1 MSTATLDRSHR
12 PAHPAPRGSN
22 FAGTLGMLRLYLRRD
37 RISLPLWVFLLS
49 VPLAT
54 VYVGSIEKVYPTQ
67 AARAGFAAS
76 IMASPAQRALYGQV
90 YNDSLGAVGIWKAGM
105 FHLLIAVAVILTVI
119 RHTRADEE
127 AGRTELVDST
137 AVGRYA
143 SLTAALLLSFGASIA
158 TGVIGAAG
166 LLTTDVP
173 AGGSLAFGAAL
184 ACSGLVFAA
193 VAAVTAQLSPS
204 ARFARGAA
212 FAVLAAA
219 FTLRAVGDAGSG
231 ALSWLSPLGWSLQ
244 VRPYAGDHWSV
255 LTLHLTTAVALTAV
269 ANRLLAGRDV
279 GAGLFAERPGPGSA
293 APALGN
299 VFGLAWRLDR
309 AALLL
314 WTVGL
319 CLYGVLMGSVVHG
332 IGDEL
337 GGSDAARDIVV
348 RMGGTSA
355 LEEAFIAVA
364 FTMMGMAAAA
374 FAVSLTLRLHQEEA
388 GQRAEAT
395 LAGAVSRARWLA
407 SHLLAALV
415 GSSVAMLV
423 SGLAGGLVYGAAAG
437 DVGGKVAV
445 VVASAA
451 VQLPAVWLLSAVTVG
466 LFGLAPRF
474 TPVAWGVLVG
484 FIALYLIGS
493 LAGFSQW
500 LLDLEPFAHIPRV
513 GAGFTATP
521 LLWLLAIDAALVTLG
536 VMGVRRRDLRG

>member
-1 MSTATLDRSHR
+1 
-12 PAHPAPRGSN
+12 
-22 FAGTLGMLRLYLRRD
+22 MLRLYLRRD

-67 AARAGFAAS
+67 SARAGFAAS

-158 TGVIGAAG
+158 IGVIGAAG

-173 AGGSLAFGAAL
+173 PGGSLAFSAAL
-184 ACSGLVFAA
+184 ASSGLVFTA

-244 VRPYAGDHWSV
+244 VRPYAGDHWSI
-255 LTLHLTTAVALTAV
+255 LALHLATTAMLTA
-269 ANRLLAGRDV
+269 AAYRLLAGRDV

-309 AALLL
+309 GALLL

-337 GGSDAARDIVV
+337 GGSNAARDIIV

-395 LAGAVSRARWLA
+395 LAGAVSRTRWLT
-407 SHLLAALV
+407 SHLLAALA
-415 GSSVAMLV
+415 GSSAAMLV
-423 SGLAGGLVYGAAAG
+423 SGFAGGLVYGAAAG
-437 DVGGKVAV
+437 DLGGKVAV

-451 VQLPAVWLLSAVTVG
+451 VQLPAVWLLSAVTIA

-474 TPVAWGVLVG
+474 TPIAWGVLVG

-513 GAGFTATP
+513 GSDFTATP
-521 LLWLLAIDAALVTLG
+521 LLWLLAIDAGLVILG
-536 VMGVRRRDLRG
+536 VMGFRRRDLRN